1 MIFLDLHKAYDSVDS
16 SRFLEIL
23 EGYIVGPRTCRIL
36 RTNWSCLSMVA
47 KARGCYGVSFKG
59 TRSVTQGDPISPT
72 IFNVGVHEVV
82 RHWVTVMAESAKDWG
97 GRRQEG
103 RHQNYLFYVDDGMVP
118 LSAPR
123 WLQGDFSTLVGLFY
137 RVGLKYNVSE
147 TVKMICHP

>member
-82 RHWVTVMAESAKDWG
+82 RHWVTVMVESAEERN
-97 GRRQEG
+97 GRRQEV
-103 RHQNYLFYVDDGMVP
+103 RHQNSLFYVYDDMVAS
-118 LSAPR
+118 LDLC
-123 WLQGDFSTLVGLFY
+123 WQQ
-137 RVGLKYNVSE
+137 
-147 TVKMICHP
+147 